1 MCGTWLR
8 RYALCLYTERD
19 IFMRLSQI
27 SFSGF
32 IVNFLWHFV
41 CLLFFPLSLSHSA
54 SHSGLLS
61 ASFLPI
67 FIVFSTDYSDYCV
80 RCSFQFGSFAALRF
94 SSALN
99 MLFKNFL
106 NRITINLSTSAP
118 RQNSHEVHS
127 GKQAHNT
134 THEHTMDIDFHFGT
148 REEEK
153 KTHHQMNFIQLNA
166 AMEFNLK
173 SNEWNSIWSSAVAKM
188 LQQLKF
194 VWSQLLVVC
203 LIISVFIICL
213 IICAFFF
220 NQIEGAAVKAIEN
233 VDIFYEI
240 LGLREWKQFERW
252 SGKKLTHIEV
262 HHFQVN

>member
-1 MCGTWLR
+1 MDRCVEHGCVDTLYVCIR
-8 RYALCLYTERD
+8 NATFLCDYHRYHFLDSLL
-19 IFMRLSQI
+19 IFYGIL
-27 SFSGF
+27 
-32 IVNFLWHFV
+32 FV
-41 CLLFFPLSLSHSA
+41 CLFFLFLSHSA

-153 KTHHQMNFIQLNA
+153 KNTPPN
-166 AMEFNLK
+166 EFHT
-173 SNEWNSIWSSAVAKM
+173 
-188 LQQLKF
+188 
-194 VWSQLLVVC
+194 
-203 LIISVFIICL
+203 
-213 IICAFFF
+213 
-220 NQIEGAAVKAIEN
+220 IECGNGI
-233 VDIFYEI
+233 
-240 LGLREWKQFERW
+240 
-252 SGKKLTHIEV
+252 
-262 HHFQVN
+262 